1 MHQDIPSDIS
11 QWDDQDL
18 RAFIKE
24 NAAVFRA
31 FASKYV
37 HDLDVVDD
45 VLQEAYIKLWTNKAK
60 IGEVK
65 SPRNYFFSI
74 VKHTILGNKNYYM
87 PENIEASNM
96 IAQAIMKLSPQSQQV
111 ILMSIEGK
119 SMKEI
124 AEDLNIT
131 VNTVKTVKYRAIE
144 RLAGLLSKE
153 DFVCLLGACG
163 ISLIF

>member
-45 VLQEAYIKLWTNKAK
+45 LVA
-60 IGEVK
+60 
-65 SPRNYFFSI
+65 
-74 VKHTILGNKNYYM
+74 TIQKM
-87 PENIEASNM
+87 
-96 IAQAIMKLSPQSQQV
+96 MK
-111 ILMSIEGK
+111 
-119 SMKEI
+119 
-124 AEDLNIT
+124 
-131 VNTVKTVKYRAIE
+131 
-144 RLAGLLSKE
+144 
-153 DFVCLLGACG
+153 
-163 ISLIF
+163 

>member
-1 MHQDIPSDIS
+1 
-11 QWDDQDL
+11 
-18 RAFIKE
+18 
-24 NAAVFRA
+24 
-31 FASKYV
+31 
-37 HDLDVVDD
+37 
-45 VLQEAYIKLWTNKAK
+45 
-60 IGEVK
+60 
-65 SPRNYFFSI
+65 
-74 VKHTILGNKNYYM
+74 M
-87 PENIEASNM
+87 PENMERDEASYMNISDENTFLQNIIEVEASNM

-124 AEDLNIT
+124 AEDLDIT